1 MDLQKRKRLN
11 LGRWNVNKLVGGIR
25 HLHISKLWRKIGLL
39 LAAVVVL
46 GVVGW
51 LVYDQ
56 LTVPVKITKV
66 QFERSLSSRTTDAP
80 VKKEFT
86 VGEPLMLMFEYS
98 SAQPETSARLEI
110 YKGKDR
116 VRSVDLPYLRGD
128 KTAPDSGKRYISIVN
143 GASTKLEAG
152 DYIVKIV
159 VNDKRVVLTEKVTVK

>member
-11 LGRWNVNKLVGGIR
+11 LGRWNVNKLVDGIR
-25 HLHISKLWRKIGLL
+25 YLHISKLWRKVGLL
-39 LAAVVVL
+39 LVATIVL

-86 VGEPLMLMFEYS
+86 VGEPLMLMFEYT

-110 YKGKDR
+110 YKGKDKI
-116 VRSVDLPYLRGD
+116 RSVDLPYLRGD
-128 KTAPDSGKRYISIVN
+128 KTAPDNGKRYISIVN

-159 VNDKRVVLTEKVTVK
+159 VNDKRIVLTEKVAVK